1 LKSTGKCTGEGPSKR
16 INCFEDDGNQRL
28 AKHFFGGDIM
38 TKPVTKKQVMRLVGK
53 QIIAVKKDGTQV
65 TGKLLRV
72 SGNRL
77 ILQRVSGKKVQ
88 TKAIIPLVLFDLPL
102 ELHLMLM
109 AVVMVV
115 AMAELHLMA
124 AVTDME
130 LLMEVMGTEVH
141 HINLLD
147 SFKFRSELL

>member
-1 LKSTGKCTGEGPSKR
+1 
-16 INCFEDDGNQRL
+16 
-28 AKHFFGGDIM
+28 M

-88 TKAIIPLVLFDLPL
+88 TKAIIPLVLFDLLAIGTAPYAFGGGYGGGAPYGGGPT
-102 ELHLMLM
+102 M
-109 AVVMVV
+109 AI
-115 AMAELHLMA
+115 
-124 AVTDME
+124 
-130 LLMEVMGTEVH
+130 LMEVTGTEAH
-141 HINLLD
+141 PIHLSD
-147 SFKFRSELL
+147 SFKFS